1 MELLPLSR
9 MESFKKIKNKPD
21 EIKLNMSNVF
31 TKS

>member
-9 MESFKKIKNKPD
+9 MESFKKIKKPD